1 MLEYLQRLRS
11 AKRIVVK
18 VGTSTLTHRTGKLNL
33 NLMERL
39 VRQLADLQNQGKE
52 VALVTSGAVGAGMGR
67 LGIAAKPNTI
77 MEHQALAAV
86 GQALLM
92 QVYEKLFSEYGK
104 IVAQVLLTRTDV
116 SDRKRY
122 LNSRNTILALLK
134 YQAIP
139 IINENDTVAT
149 EELKYK
155 FGQND
160 CLSALVAGLI
170 EADLLILLSDIDGL
184 YTADPHQD
192 RSATLIPI
200 VTEIHPEIIKMAG
213 GAGSALGTG
222 GMKTKI
228 EAAQMATAAGTSMII
243 MNGADPSQI
252 QKVFLGEPVGTVFL
266 SNQPLVNSR
275 KHWIAYGPPLNGE
288 LMVDE
293 GAEAALLKHGKSL
306 LPSGVVN
313 VLGEFDDGDLLK
325 IVNQKGV
332 ELGRGFT
339 NYGYETLQKICGKKS
354 TEIEAILGYKITDE
368 VIHRDNLVIT
378 YTHGKN

>member
-1 MLEYLQRLRS
+1 MDYLQRLQS
-11 AKRIVVK
+11 ADRIVVK

-33 NLMERL
+33 NLMEQL
-39 VRQLADLQNQGKE
+39 VRQLADLHNQGKE
-52 VALVTSGAVGAGMGR
+52 VALITSGAVGAGMGR
-67 LGIAAKPNTI
+67 LGVAAKPSSI

-92 QVYEKLFSEYGK
+92 QVYEKFFSEYGK
-104 IVAQVLLTRTDV
+104 IVAQVLLTRMDV
-116 SDRKRY
+116 SDRQRY
-122 LNSRNTILALLK
+122 LNSRNTILTLLK
-134 YQAIP
+134 YQVIP

-149 EELKYK
+149 EELQYK

-184 YTADPHQD
+184 FTADPRQD
-192 RSATLIPI
+192 PVATLVPL
-200 VTEIHPEIIKMAG
+200 VTEISPEITKMAG
-213 GAGSALGTG
+213 ESGSALGTG

-228 EAAQMATAAGTSMII
+228 EAARMATAVGTSMII

-252 QKVFLGEPVGTVFL
+252 QKIFQGKSIGTVFL
-266 SNQPLVNSR
+266 SNQPLINRR

-288 LMVDE
+288 LTVDT
-293 GAEAALLKHGKSL
+293 GAEQALLLYGKSL
-306 LPSGVVN
+306 LPSGVIAVR
-313 VLGEFDDGDLLK
+313 GEFGEGDLLK
-325 IVNQKGV
+325 VVNQKNE

-339 NYGYETLQKICGKKS
+339 NYGKEQLLKILGKKS
-354 TEIEAILGYKITDE
+354 VEIEAILGYKLADE

-378 YTHGKN
+378 RS